1 MSLLRLE
8 SISKHFGPV
17 QALTDVDFEIA
28 AGEVV
33 ALVGDNGAG
42 KSTLVKIISGAQPAS
57 SGQFFVEGRPV
68 TIKRPEDAR
77 ALGIETVYQDLAL
90 FDNSNVAENI
100 FAGREE
106 VRRIFGIPFLR
117 NRVMHERSAELLK
130 SLRIHIHS
138 TKLTVKGMSGGQRQS
153 VAIARAV
160 AFGRRIVILDEPTAA
175 LGVPEQQ
182 KVISLVKDLKQR
194 GFSVIVIS
202 HNMQQVFEMADRVHV
217 LRQGR
222 TAGIRLTSE
231 STPNEIVQLITGAD
245 QVGARVH

>member
-57 SGQFFVEGRPV
+57 SGEFYVEGKPV

-77 ALGIETVYQDLAL
+77 SLGIETVYQDLAL

-106 VRRIFGIPFLR
+106 VRRVLGIPFLR

-130 SLRIHIHS
+130 SLRIHIQS

-182 KVISLVKDLKQR
+182 KVISLVKDLKER

-231 STPNEIVQLITGAD
+231 CTPNDIVQLITGAD
-245 QVGARVH
+245 QAGSRAH